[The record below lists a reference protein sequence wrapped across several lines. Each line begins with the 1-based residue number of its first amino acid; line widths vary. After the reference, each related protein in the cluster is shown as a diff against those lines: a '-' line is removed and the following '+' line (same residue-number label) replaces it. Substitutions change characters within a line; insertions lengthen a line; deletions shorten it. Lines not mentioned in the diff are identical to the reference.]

1 MIIFRYLSR
10 EVLISTSAVTAV
22 LLLIITSA
30 RLIKYLTEAATG
42 KLDADFVLQVLAYRI
57 PGFLELL
64 LPLGLFLGILLGFG
78 RLYLESEMVVLRA
91 CGVSH
96 KRLVVYALGPA
107 VLISAIVAVV
117 SLLVS
122 PWGVGE
128 AKTIFAQQ
136 NARSELELLTP
147 GRFQSQSD
155 GRQVTYAQSMDQ
167 ETSALQQVFIAQRN
181 EDGHPMLLVADSA
194 KQRTIDGQGRF
205 LVLENGYRVDG
216 QPGKADYSIT
226 QYAEYGIRLP
236 EAQAADINEIEAVPT
251 ADLLNATTAKERAQL
266 HWRLSLPVL
275 AFIVTLIAVP
285 LSRTNPR
292 QGRFAKL
299 IPAIII
305 YLLYVTLLTATRSAI
320 EDEKVGVWALWAI
333 HIGFLAL
340 AANLIFAD
348 RFWEA
353 LFSRLPSLP
362 GFRKRKPDSEA
373 DSGVKPEGEA

>member
-10 EVLISTSAVTAV
+10 EVLISTTAVTAV

-30 RLIKYLTEAATG
+30 RLIKYLTDAATG
-42 KLDADFVLQVLAYRI
+42 KLDADFVLLVLAYRI

-96 KRLVVYALGPA
+96 KRLVLYALGPA
-107 VLISAIVAVV
+107 LLISAIVGGIALTVA
-117 SLLVS
+117 

-128 AKTIFAQQ
+128 AKKIFAQQ
-136 NARSELELLTP
+136 EARSELELLTP

-155 GRQVTYAQSMDQ
+155 GRQVTYAH
-167 ETSALQQVFIAQRN
+167 ALNPEDASLQDVFIAQQN
-181 EDGHPMLLVADSA
+181 NGHPVVLVAA
-194 KQRTIDGQGRF
+194 NARQRFIEGQGRF
-205 LVLENGYRVDG
+205 LVLGDGYRYDG
-216 QPGKADYSIT
+216 QPGRADYSAT
-226 QYAEYGIRLP
+226 QFGEYGVRLP
-236 EAQAADINEIEAVPT
+236 EAQAAEINEIEAVPT
-251 ADLLNATTAKERAQL
+251 TALWGASGPKERAQL

-285 LSRTNPR
+285 MARTNPR

-299 IPAIII
+299 IPSIII

-320 EDEKVGVWALWAI
+320 EDDEVGVWSLWGI
-333 HIGFLAL
+333 HLGFLAL
-340 AANLIFAD
+340 AGNLIFAD

-353 LFSRLPSLP
+353 VFSRIPSLP
-362 GFRKRKPDSEA
+362 KILRRKAKQ
-373 DSGVKPEGEA
+373 EGRA

>member
-10 EVLISTSAVTAV
+10 EVLLSTTAVTAV

-30 RLIKYLTEAATG
+30 RLIKYLTDAATG
-42 KLDADFVLQVLAYRI
+42 KLDADFVLLVLAYRI

-96 KRLVVYALGPA
+96 KRLVLYALGPA
-107 VLISAIVAVV
+107 LLV
-117 SLLVS
+117 SLLVAAISLVIS
-122 PWGVGE
+122 PWGVGQ
-128 AKTIFAQQ
+128 AKQIFAQQ
-136 NARSELELLTP
+136 EARSELELLTP
-147 GRFQSQSD
+147 GRFQSQD
-155 GRQVTYAQSMDQ
+155 KGARVTYAQRLNTDNGTL
-167 ETSALQQVFIAQRN
+167 EQVFIAQQN
-181 EDGHPMLLVADSA
+181 EKGQPLLLFA
-194 KQRTIDGQGRF
+194 KGAEQRIVEGQGRF
-205 LVLENGYRVDG
+205 LVLEDGYRFDG
-216 QPGKADYSIT
+216 VPGRADYSAT
-226 QYAEYGIRLP
+226 YFGEYGVKLP
-236 EAQAADINEIEAVPT
+236 EAEAGLAINEIEAKPT
-251 ADLLNATTAKERAQL
+251 AEILHDNSPRARAQM

-299 IPAIII
+299 IPSIII

-320 EDEKVGVWALWAI
+320 EDGKTGAWSLWAI
-333 HIGFLAL
+333 HLGFLML

-348 RFWEA
+348 RFWESLFNKLPA
-353 LFSRLPSLP
+353 LRLPGRL
-362 GFRKRKPDSEA
+362 RK
-373 DSGVKPEGEA
+373 VKEGGA

>member
-10 EVLISTSAVTAV
+10 EVLVSTSAVTAV

-30 RLIKYLTEAATG
+30 RLIKYLTDAATG

-107 VLISAIVAVV
+107 TLVSAIVAVV
-117 SLLVS
+117 ALLIA
-122 PWGVGE
+122 PWGVGQ

-136 NARSELELLTP
+136 EARSELELLTP

-155 GRQVTYAQSMDQ
+155 GRQVTYAQSLDPQSSSLQ
-167 ETSALQQVFIAQRN
+167 EVFIAQRN
-181 EDGHPMLLVADSA
+181 EDGHPMLLVAESA
-194 KQRTIDGQGRF
+194 KQQTLEGQGRF

-226 QYAEYGIRLP
+226 EYGQYGIRLP
-236 EAQAADINEIEAVPT
+236 EAQAAAINEIEAVPT
-251 ADLLNATTAKERAQL
+251 SELLNGSSAKERAQL

-299 IPAIII
+299 IPSIII

-320 EDEKVGVWALWAI
+320 EDDKVGTWSLWAI
-333 HIGFLAL
+333 HLGFLAL

-353 LFSRLPSLP
+353 VFGRLPSLSRIR
-362 GFRKRKPDSEA
+362 GLKPESEA
-373 DSGVKPEGEA
+373 DSGAKPEGEA

>member
-10 EVLISTSAVTAV
+10 EVLISTTAVTAV

-42 KLDADFVLQVLAYRI
+42 KLDADFVLLVLAYRI

-96 KRLVVYALGPA
+96 KRLVLYALGPA
-107 VLISAIVAVV
+107 LLISA
-117 SLLVS
+117 LVGVIALTIS

-128 AKTIFAQQ
+128 AKKIFAQQ
-136 NARSELELLTP
+136 EARSELELLTP

-155 GRQVTYAQSMDQ
+155 GRQVTYAH
-167 ETSALQQVFIAQRN
+167 ALNPEDASLNDVFIAQRN
-181 EDGHPMLLVADSA
+181 DNGHPVVLVAENA
-194 KQRTIDGQGRF
+194 RQRYIDGQGRF
-205 LVLENGYRVDG
+205 LVLGDGYRFDG
-216 QPGKADYSIT
+216 QPGRADYSAT
-226 QYAEYGIRLP
+226 RFGEYGVRLP
-236 EAQAADINEIEAVPT
+236 EAQAAEINEIEAVPT
-251 ADLLNATTAKERAQL
+251 TALWGASGSKEQAQL

-285 LSRTNPR
+285 MARTNPR

-299 IPAIII
+299 IPSIII
-305 YLLYVTLLTATRSAI
+305 YLLYVTLLTATRSAV
-320 EDEKVGVWALWAI
+320 EDEEVGVWALWAV
-333 HIGFLAL
+333 HLGFLAL

-353 LFSRLPSLP
+353 VFSRIPSLP
-362 GFRKRKPDSEA
+362 ALGRGKKA
-373 DSGVKPEGEA
+373 KKEGSA

>member
-10 EVLISTSAVTAV
+10 EVLLSTTAVTAV

-42 KLDADFVLQVLAYRI
+42 KLDADFVLLVLAYRI

-91 CGVSH
+91 CGVSQR
-96 KRLVVYALGPA
+96 RLVVYAMGPA
-107 VLISAIVAVV
+107 LLISV
-117 SLLVS
+117 LVGLIALWIA

-128 AKTIFAQQ
+128 AKQIFAQQ
-136 NARSELELLTP
+136 DSRSELELLTP
-147 GRFQSQSD
+147 GRFQSQSN
-155 GRQVTYAQSMDQ
+155 GRQVTYAKELNAQ
-167 ETSALQQVFIAQRN
+167 TGALEDVFIVQRDNRGRPLLLYAERAAQRN
-181 EDGHPMLLVADSA
+181 LE
-194 KQRTIDGQGRF
+194 GQGRF
-205 LVLENGYRVDG
+205 LVLEEGYRFEG
-216 QPGKADYSIT
+216 APGEANYIAT
-226 QYAEYGIRLP
+226 EYGQYGVRLP
-236 EAQAADINEIEAVPT
+236 DAGSAAQINEIEAQPT
-251 ADLLNATTAKERAQL
+251 LALLHSEGSREQAQL

-285 LSRTNPR
+285 LAKTNPR
-292 QGRFAKL
+292 QGRYAKL

-320 EDEKVGVWALWAI
+320 EEGSIEPVILWLV
-333 HIGFLAL
+333 HGLFLFLAG
-340 AANLIFAD
+340 NLIFAE

-353 LFSRLPSLP
+353 VFNRIPSLP
-362 GFRKRKPDSEA
+362 SWKGSQKVNGE
-373 DSGVKPEGEA
+373 SGS